1 MKKNKEM
8 NTKTQMINIDLPEEQ
23 LREQFGFTDEEI
35 ELRNKLLEDC
45 KELENLH
52 SLVEGE
58 WETLQE
64 DALKFDQLKSK
75 VNSSMLDLQNKI
87 NQSRNKN
94 YAPVMQSDQDTNTN
108 EDAGMVYHQF
118 TLVFGHKSVSFVL
131 SNMNVKRLK
140 KSISLMSIT
149 MLYIVGNKLLGVD
162 ITGLYLLNLLI
173 GVALAC
179 DLSQLT
185 IGIIEILRQR

>member
-1 MKKNKEM
+1 
-8 NTKTQMINIDLPEEQ
+8 
-23 LREQFGFTDEEI
+23 
-35 ELRNKLLEDC
+35 
-45 KELENLH
+45 
-52 SLVEGE
+52 LVEGE